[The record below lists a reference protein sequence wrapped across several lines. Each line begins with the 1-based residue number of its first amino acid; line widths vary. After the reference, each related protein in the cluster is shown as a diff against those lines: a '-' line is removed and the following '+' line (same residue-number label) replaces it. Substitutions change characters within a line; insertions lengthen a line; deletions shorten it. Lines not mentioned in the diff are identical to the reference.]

1 MDISV
6 KGKTVVITGAA
17 GLIGGAMAKAFASHG
32 AYVAVCDIDQAKCD
46 AKAEELRALGG
57 EADGYAMDQ
66 TSQDSVNSAIERIMA
81 KRGRIDILMNNAG
94 VNIPQSCRR
103 VVRDFMDDKFEWM
116 IDVDLHGMLR
126 CCKAVLPIMIEQKC
140 GCIINTSSVN
150 SRIPLRNQCAFP
162 SAKNAVNAATKA
174 LAIEYGDKGI
184 RVNAIAPGST
194 PLESAAWSQV
204 MSSEQDRVIREH
216 IPMKRQAKAD
226 EIAAAAL
233 YLASD
238 ELASYCTG
246 QVLAVDG
253 GWTCGVTYNY

>member
-6 KGKTVVITGAA
+6 KDKTVVITGAT
-17 GLIGGAMAKAFASHG
+17 GLIGGAMAKAFAEHG
-32 AYVAVCDIDQAKCD
+32 AYVAVCDLNQEKCD
-46 AKAEELRALGG
+46 EKAAYLRSLGG
-57 EADGYAMDQ
+57 NADGYAMDQ
-66 TSQDSVNSAIERIMA
+66 RSAESVNSAVAKIVE
-81 KRGRIDILMNNAG
+81 KRGGIDVLMNNAG
-94 VNIPQSCRR
+94 VNIPQDCRR
-103 VVRDFMDDKFEWM
+103 IVRDFMDDKFEWM

-126 CCKAVLPIMIEQKC
+126 CCQAVIPVMLKQNG

-162 SAKNAVNAATKA
+162 AAKNGVNAATKA
-174 LAIEYGDKGI
+174 LAIEYGQYGI
-184 RVNAIAPGST
+184 RVSAIAPGST
-194 PLESAAWSQV
+194 PLDSAQWSKV
-204 MSSEQDRVIREH
+204 MSSEQDRIIRDH

-238 ELASYCTG
+238 ELAGYCTG

-253 GWTCGVTYNY
+253 GWTCGVTYPY